1 MMNCDSLLG
10 DLVSLVWLD
19 EDELQWES
27 AHVLSVDLGG
37 LVADELIEAAPV
49 ARHARREIAT
59 DSVMHGDS
67 LAVVV
72 LPCRREL
79 AAG

>member
-1 MMNCDSLLG
+1 MMSCDSLPA

-27 AHVLSVDLGG
+27 AHVLLVGLDG
-37 LVADELIEAAPV
+37 LVADELTEAAPV
-49 ARHARREIAT
+49 ARHAQRGIVT
-59 DSVMHGDS
+59 DSVMPDDS

-72 LPCRREL
+72 LPCRRER